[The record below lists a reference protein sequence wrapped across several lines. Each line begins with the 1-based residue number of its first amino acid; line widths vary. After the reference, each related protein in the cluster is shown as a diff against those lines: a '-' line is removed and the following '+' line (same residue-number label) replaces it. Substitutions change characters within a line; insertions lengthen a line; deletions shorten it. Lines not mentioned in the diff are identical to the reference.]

1 MTRAARVSIAV
12 VLALAAWSGVVGAQ
26 QPPDLRGIWRLDR
39 SRSDDAIARVDQAAG
54 PGQVKS
60 GGATGLKILPEGNT
74 RSEVERVELR
84 DWMMGLAGQV
94 GRLEIEQTG
103 EEIKLSLGEDADTV
117 RIFYLTREH
126 VRQDA
131 QGRKLKCR
139 ALLEADKLVLEEVGE
154 NGWKLAEVLTPVP
167 ANGWLTHAVRFEH
180 PLLKQPLSLR
190 LLYVKESK

>member
-1 MTRAARVSIAV
+1 MTRAARLSVAL
-12 VLALAAWSGVVGAQ
+12 VLAASSGVARAQ
-26 QPPDLRGIWRLDR
+26 QPPDLRGVWRLDR
-39 SRSDDAIARVDQAAG
+39 SRSDDAAARIDQVAG

-84 DWMMGLAGQV
+84 DWMLGLASQV
-94 GRLEIEQTG
+94 GRLEIEQTA
-103 EEIKLSLGEDADTV
+103 EDVKLSLGEDAETV
-117 RIFYLTREH
+117 RIFYFGREH

-139 ALLEADKLVLEEVGE
+139 ARLEGDKLVLEEVGD

-180 PLLKQPLSLR
+180 PLLKEPLGLR
-190 LLYVKESK
+190 LLYVKE